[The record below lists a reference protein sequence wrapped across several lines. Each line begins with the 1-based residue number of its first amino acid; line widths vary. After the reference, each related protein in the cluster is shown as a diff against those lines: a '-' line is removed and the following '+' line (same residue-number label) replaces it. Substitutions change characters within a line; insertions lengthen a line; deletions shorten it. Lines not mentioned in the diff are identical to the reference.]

1 MRIAAALIC
10 CLLLVGCVTVPV
22 ARNFPTAPPS
32 LLKPCEPLSLTPEG
46 TTALSEALGV
56 ITENYA
62 KYHECQLKT
71 DLWIEWY
78 QQQKKIFDSVN

>member
-1 MRIAAALIC
+1 MKASLCLCMCLI
-10 CLLLVGCVTVPV
+10 LAGCVTVPIK
-22 ARNFPTAPPS
+22 RSFPEAPPS
-32 LLKPCEPLSLTPEG
+32 LLTPCSELLTVPTG
-46 TTALSEALGV
+46 TTLLSQTISV

-78 QQQKKIFDSVN
+78 ATQKEIFNSVK